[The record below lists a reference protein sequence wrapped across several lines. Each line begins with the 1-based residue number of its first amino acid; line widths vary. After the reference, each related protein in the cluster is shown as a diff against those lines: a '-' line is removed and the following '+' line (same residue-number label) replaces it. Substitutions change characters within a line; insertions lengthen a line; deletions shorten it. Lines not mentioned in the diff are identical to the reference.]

1 MVFYGRLSYIVHNT
15 FRMFEFYYFMKEL
28 HEYIQCTNPITC
40 QFYHFLCQSK
50 MFCLAITKTLK
61 RCRSSSPVTAA
72 KKITVI
78 YFVQCLSG
86 DLQEKKTG
94 VFNSSATK
102 EKKRKSNK

>member
-1 MVFYGRLSYIVHNT
+1 MNIYSVQTQSLVDFI
-15 FRMFEFYYFMKEL
+15 
-28 HEYIQCTNPITC
+28 I
-40 QFYHFLCQSK
+40 FLCQSK

-61 RCRSSSPVTAA
+61 RYRSSSPVTAA

-86 DLQEKKTG
+86 DFQEKKTG

-102 EKKRKSNK
+102 ENKRISINEIRRQN